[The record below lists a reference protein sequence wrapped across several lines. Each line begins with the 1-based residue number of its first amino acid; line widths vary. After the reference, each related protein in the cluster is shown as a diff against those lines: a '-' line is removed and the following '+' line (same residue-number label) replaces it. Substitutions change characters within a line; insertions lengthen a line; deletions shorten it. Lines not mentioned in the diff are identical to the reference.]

1 MISIVSV
8 SARTRRLPVLAGAAL
23 LAAVS
28 PAVSAAATVPTQR
41 AEAQVLDLSKQIMA
55 LRSVVGEGN
64 ETGKVAAAIRDALV
78 AGGWSAADVEIVPLK
93 DTAYLIAT
101 WKGSNPKLKP
111 LVVSGHM
118 DVVEAKR
125 ADWQRDP
132 FVPVVEDG
140 ILYGRGATDMKFNAA
155 SAVSSL
161 IDLRQGGYKPKRTI
175 IVAFSGDEETTME
188 TSRVIAERLKGA
200 ELVINVDG
208 GGGKLD
214 EQSGKAVYWAWDG
227 AEKTYADFKLEV
239 TNAGGH
245 SSAPRPDNAIVQLSR
260 ALERIGAYHFAAEQN
275 PLTKAWFERA
285 AAFESDAPTA
295 AAMRAF
301 AADPKDEKA
310 LGVLRANPS
319 TVGKVGTTCV
329 PTMVS
334 GGHALNALPQR
345 ATANI
350 NCRIFPGH
358 KPADIMAELA
368 RVANEPA
375 VKFTDETEGSI
386 ASPASPMRVDFVAA
400 AEAAIHAAYPG
411 VAVIPTQASGASD
424 SMWYRSVG
432 VPAYGASPL
441 MTKDSEDFSHGL
453 NERVRLSNVRPGLI
467 YFNTLFTR
475 LSQ

>member
-1 MISIVSV
+1 MK
-8 SARTRRLPVLAGAAL
+8 L
-23 LAAVS
+23 LASVLSAS
-28 PAVSAAATVPTQR
+28 LALTALTPLAAQAAPAPTPAAQ
-41 AEAQVLDLSKQIMA
+41 AQVLALSQQIIA
-55 LRSVVGEGN
+55 LHSVVGRPAAEGGN
-64 ETGKVAAAIRDALV
+64 ETGKVAGAIRDALV
-78 AGGWSAADVEIVPLK
+78 AGGWAPGDIEIVPYK
-93 DTAYLIAT
+93 DTAYLIAS
-101 WKGSNPKLKP
+101 WKGSNAKLPP

-125 ADWQRDP
+125 ADWVRDP

-140 ILYGRGATDMKFNAA
+140 VLYGRGATDMKFNAA
-155 SAVSSL
+155 MAVSSL
-161 IDLRQGGYKPKRTI
+161 IDLRKGGFKPKRTVVI
-175 IVAFSGDEETTME
+175 AFSGDEETTME
-188 TSRVIAERLKGA
+188 TSQAIAQRLKAA

-214 EQSGKAVYWAWDG
+214 EASAKPVYWTWDG
-227 AEKTYADFKLEV
+227 AEKTYADYKLEV

-245 SSAPRPDNAIVQLSR
+245 SSAPRPENAIVQLSQ

-285 AAFESDAPTA
+285 AAFEPDAATA

-301 AADPKDEKA
+301 AANPGDEKA
-310 LGVLRANPS
+310 LAVLRANPA

-329 PTMVS
+329 PTMVN

-368 RVANEPA
+368 KVANEPE
-375 VKFTDETEGSI
+375 VKFTDVTEGSI
-386 ASPASPMRVDFVAA
+386 ASPASPMRADFVKA

-411 VAVIPTQASGASD
+411 VPVIPVQASGASD

-432 VPAYGASPL
+432 VAAYGASPL

-453 NERVRLSNVRPGLI
+453 NERVRLTNVRPGLV
-467 YFNTLFTR
+467 YFNELLTR
-475 LSQ
+475 LAQ